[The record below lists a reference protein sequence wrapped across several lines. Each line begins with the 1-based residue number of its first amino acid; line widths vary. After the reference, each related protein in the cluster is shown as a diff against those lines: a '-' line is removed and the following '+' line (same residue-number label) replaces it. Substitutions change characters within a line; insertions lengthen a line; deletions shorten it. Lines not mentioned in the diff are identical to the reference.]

1 MRNYTI
7 HKNLNTNTFLN
18 TKKALFVTQYQPKS
32 KEDIVARVH
41 KYNVNTITMVNIFL
55 KLNLLY

>member
-1 MRNYTI
+1 MRNYNI
-7 HKNLNTNTFLN
+7 YKNLNTNTFLN

-41 KYNVNTITMVNIFL
+41 KYNVNTITMVNIFF
-55 KLNLLY
+55 KLNLFY